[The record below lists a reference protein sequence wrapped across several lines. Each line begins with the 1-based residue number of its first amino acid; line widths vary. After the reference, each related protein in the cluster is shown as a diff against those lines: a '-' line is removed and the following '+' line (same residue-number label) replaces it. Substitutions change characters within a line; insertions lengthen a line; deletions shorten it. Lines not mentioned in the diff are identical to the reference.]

1 MASIGDINW
10 IFNSG
15 RLIGCTVLV
24 ATKDNV
30 KVRRFRDVIF
40 ILFSMS
46 LYFVSFVILLVYV
59 LAYNDVDSKTMLLL
73 FTRILLFYSSIFM
86 DAALTT
92 LWIWKIR
99 SVLSQLQN
107 FDCVT
112 KYDNP
117 VRKKRLRIACRI
129 IVIVT
134 SLYWAI
140 AAYLTYSI
148 EIRVAIFRGILYF
161 IINTSVNIQILIF
174 AGILF
179 LIGERFRHLCDI
191 VTLSKEYKLIAA
203 NRSNGHLTLQQIW
216 WLHCS
221 LVNAAELINSVYAVQ
236 LLLWISMMS
245 INVLSRIYSLNDL
258 RLSDSGK
265 IRETMLVIDCAVNLV
280 LITTVCHMTAYQANR
295 VGELIFSPYSSV
307 SMKRVFLQE
316 HLEIAAYFQLR
327 KVHFSTIAGIIRVD
341 LPLLLSIF
349 SAVTTYLVILS

>member
-1 MASIGDINW
+1 MTSIGDISS
-10 IFNSG
+10 IFSAG
-15 RLIGCTVLV
+15 RLLGCTVLI
-24 ATKDNV
+24 ATKDDI

-46 LYFVSFVILLVYV
+46 LYFVSFIILLVYV
-59 LAYNDVDSKTMLLL
+59 LTHNDVDLKSMLLL
-73 FTRILLFYSSIFM
+73 FTRVLLFYSCLFT
-86 DAALTT
+86 DASLTT
-92 LWIWKIR
+92 LWNWKIR
-99 SVLSQLQN
+99 SVLSQLHN
-107 FDCVT
+107 FDRVT

-117 VRKKRLRIACRI
+117 VKRNRLRITCRI

-134 SLYWAI
+134 FLYWAI
-140 AAYLTYSI
+140 AGYLTYRI
-148 EIRVAIFRGILYF
+148 EIRVPVFRGIVYF
-161 IINTSVNIQILIF
+161 IMNTSVNTQILIF

-179 LIGERFRHLCDI
+179 LIGERFRHLCNI
-191 VTLSKEYKLIAA
+191 VTLSKEDKLIAA
-203 NRSNGHLTLQQIW
+203 NRSNGHLTLQQMW

-245 INVLSRIYSLNDL
+245 INVLSRIYSLNVL
-258 RLSDSGK
+258 RLSDFGK
-265 IRETMLVIDCAVNLV
+265 FRETMLAIDCAINLT

-327 KVHFSTIAGIIRVD
+327 KVHFFTIAGIIRVD